1 MTKKSIAVL
10 VLVVVLIGLVTLEQV
25 YTDNAVNAMLTEVQ
39 NLTTQ
44 LQDENLDAS
53 KRSAQKI
60 ITMWDENEKV
70 ISLFVDFR
78 DIEQI
83 GRQADLVLSHLNNQD
98 FELAKVE
105 CNTLKRVVET
115 FNNSVKVDWQN
126 VI

>member
-98 FELAKVE
+98 L
-105 CNTLKRVVET
+105 
-115 FNNSVKVDWQN
+115 SWQK
-126 VI
+126 